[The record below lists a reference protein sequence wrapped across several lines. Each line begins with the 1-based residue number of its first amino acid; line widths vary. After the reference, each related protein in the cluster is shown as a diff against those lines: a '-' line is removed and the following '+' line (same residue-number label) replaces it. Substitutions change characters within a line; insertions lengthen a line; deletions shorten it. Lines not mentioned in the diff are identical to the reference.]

1 MDCNTLK
8 QKLKENANL
17 QLIDIREPFEHEDG
31 YISKVNIPLAEVM
44 NRINEFDTNQEIII
58 YCNSGKRS
66 KALKYMIAKTYSVE
80 KIDHLEGGYQAWTES
95 N

>member
-31 YISKVNIPLAEVM
+31 YISKVNIPLSEM
-44 NRINEFDTNQEIII
+44 MSRINEFDTNQEIIL
-58 YCNSGKRS
+58 YCNSGRRS
-66 KALKYMIAKTYSVE
+66 KALKYMIAKTYSFE